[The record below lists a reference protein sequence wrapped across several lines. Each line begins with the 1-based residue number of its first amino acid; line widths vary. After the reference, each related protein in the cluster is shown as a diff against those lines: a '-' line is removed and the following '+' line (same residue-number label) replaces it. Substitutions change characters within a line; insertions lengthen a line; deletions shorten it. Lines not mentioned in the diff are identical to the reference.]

1 MFKSQE
7 DRRLD
12 RHAMVLESA
21 DSAAR
26 RADSAARPGESVL
39 ETLGGVQSG
48 GREAQD

>member
-12 RHAMVLESA
+12 RHAMVLES
-21 DSAAR
+21 
-26 RADSAARPGESVL
+26 ADSAARPGESVL